1 MSDNAQSNLP
11 THIDD
16 YQPPQSMAAPVMS
29 QPQDFS
35 SSPAQSMGD
44 IGVPNGFNPPPAP
57 QAPVTPPQNLVQPV
71 TDIIDENNL
80 TDTEKILY
88 ATQGLKAS
96 APIEPPAVEPIASD
110 TAGNVVSS
118 PSDVAVQPS
127 TPATP
132 ATPVV
137 SASPDRGQSLEA
149 QNIFDLLGVAD
160 GKPEEKEAFL
170 DELQD
175 VIWEDFLSHDAELL
189 LTPQELTKL
198 DELKAK
204 GSGAEVQEEILVFLE
219 KLIPDLE
226 DMMMDKAIELK
237 EDMVMERIA
246 GLREFH
252 SQNAQALEQIT
263 NAEKQISEGHWADA
277 AKTLNAIK

>member
-16 YQPPQSMAAPVMS
+16 YQPPQPMANV
-29 QPQDFS
+29 
-35 SSPAQSMGD
+35 
-44 IGVPNGFNPPPAP
+44 GVPNGFNPPPAP
-57 QAPVTPPQNLVQPV
+57 QAPVMPVQNLTQPV
-71 TDIIDENNL
+71 ANIFDENNL
-80 TDTEKILY
+80 TDTEKILF
-88 ATQGLKAS
+88 ATQNLK
-96 APIEPPAVEPIASD
+96 
-110 TAGNVVSS
+110 T
-118 PSDVAVQPS
+118 S
-127 TPATP
+127 TPAESAVVMPAAAIATDNVTNSSSGVAEQPLTP
-132 ATPVV
+132 AAT
-137 SASPDRGQSLEA
+137 DRGQSLEA

-189 LTPQELTKL
+189 LTPQELTQL
-198 DELKAK
+198 NELKAK
-204 GSGAEVQEEILVFLE
+204 GSSAEVQEEILVFLE

-246 GLREFH
+246 GMREFH

-263 NAEKQISEGHWADA
+263 NAERQISEGRWADA